1 MEQTATDTRTRIIK
15 RASVVGMTVNTVLA
29 ALKVGVGL
37 FSGSLALV
45 ADGFDSAT
53 DVLTSLIS
61 LVAARFMSAPPD
73 AEHPY
78 GHGKAEQIA
87 GKLISFIIFSVGLQI
102 ALTSISNLR
111 SGNDSPLSV
120 AAVFAAAVSIAGK
133 LFLWLYKYR
142 LAQKTKS
149 VLLMADAK
157 NMRSDVVL
165 SAAVLAALAAERL
178 FALPMLDSVA
188 ALAVSVWIM
197 VVAFNL
203 FREISVELMDGHS
216 DMEDYRSVIA
226 AVSDVDG
233 VANPHKIRIRKVGEM
248 FFVDLDIEVDG
259 RLTVAAGHRIA
270 MEVEAAVRDSLEN
283 TADVM
288 VHVEP
293 KGSCEEEPF
302 GLSEKNLEEEE
313 RKAGRRGSP
322 A

>member
-226 AVSDVDG
+226 AVSYVDG